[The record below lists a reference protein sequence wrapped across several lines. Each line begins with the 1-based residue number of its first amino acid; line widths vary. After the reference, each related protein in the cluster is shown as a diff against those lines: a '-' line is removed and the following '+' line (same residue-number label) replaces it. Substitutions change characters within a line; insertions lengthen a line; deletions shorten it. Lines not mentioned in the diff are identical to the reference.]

1 MLLEQVGFGEQ
12 CQELNEGRI
21 GVEATKK
28 GRRQRDIGCSLLRD
42 PLNPVVGRGSE
53 DRETLLYI
61 LTARTDYA
69 Q

>member
-1 MLLEQVGFGEQ
+1 MLLEQVGFEEQ

-28 GRRQRDIGCSLLRD
+28 RRRQRHRLQPTER
-42 PLNPVVGRGSE
+42 PVESYGR
-53 DRETLLYI
+53 
-61 LTARTDYA
+61 AR